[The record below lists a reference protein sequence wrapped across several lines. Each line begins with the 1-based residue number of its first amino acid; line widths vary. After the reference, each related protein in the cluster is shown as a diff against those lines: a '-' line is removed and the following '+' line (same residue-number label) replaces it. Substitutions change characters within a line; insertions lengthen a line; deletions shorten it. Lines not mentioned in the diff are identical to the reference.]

1 MRMRR
6 IIRPDCEKDDELKS
20 TSAMPELAI
29 FILTA
34 LAITFFGLVVLYST
48 SYVTEGISTF
58 TKQLKWMAI
67 GLVGLVGVAI
77 IGAKRLSDWSPFLM
91 AAVFLLLVAAL
102 FFPPINGAR
111 RWVRLPAG
119 MNIQPSEFAKIAIVL
134 FLARFLSM
142 RTRQIETDPFW
153 KVFVP
158 GGICCGAVIAMVLAG
173 EDLGT
178 TCLLSAVFLILMY
191 VAGIR
196 WHWIVG
202 PVAIGVPLIYFYIRE
217 FDPMRLARLN
227 TFLDPEPVSESAGY
241 QLWHSMLALGSGNW
255 FGLGFTQSRMKL
267 KYLPEDNTDFI
278 LAIAG
283 EELGFIMLLG
293 VIVAYL
299 ILLATGLRISCKA
312 RSRQGMLIAFG
323 MTAFMSLQAMINIG
337 VICAAFPTK
346 GMPAPMISYGGS
358 NLVACLVAVGCIASV
373 ALETW
378 RPDYPD
384 DLRKWFLSKLPF
396 AGKRRMENGEN
407 ETNDFERK
415 GETE

>member
-1 MRMRR
+1 MRMRK
-6 IIRPDCEKDDELKS
+6 IIRPDCAQDDEQKS
-20 TSAMPELAI
+20 VSAMPELAI
-29 FILTA
+29 FLLTA

-67 GLVGLVGVAI
+67 GLVGFAAVLS

-111 RWVRLPAG
+111 RWVRLPGG
-119 MNIQPSEFAKIAIVL
+119 MNIQPSEFAKVAIVL

-142 RTRQIETDPFW
+142 RTRQIETAPFW
-153 KVFVP
+153 RVFVP
-158 GGICCGAVIAMVLAG
+158 GGIWCGAVIAMVLAG

-178 TCLLSAVFLILMY
+178 TCLLSAIFLILMY
-191 VAGIR
+191 VAGVR
-196 WHWIVG
+196 WEWIVG
-202 PVAIGVPLIYFYIRE
+202 PVAILVPLGYLYIRN

-227 TFLDPEPVSESAGY
+227 TFLDPEPVSEGAGY
-241 QLWHSMLALGSGNW
+241 QLWHSLLALGSGNW

-278 LAIAG
+278 LSIAG
-283 EELGFIMLLG
+283 EELGFVMLLG
-293 VIVAYL
+293 VIAAYL
-299 ILLATGLRISCKA
+299 ILLTTGLRISCKA

-323 MTAFMSLQAMINIG
+323 MTAFISLQAMINIG

-358 NLVACLVAVGCIASV
+358 NLVVCLAAAACVASV

-378 RPDYPD
+378 RPDYPR
-384 DLRKWFLSKLPF
+384 DLFRWIKSKTPFLK
-396 AGKRRMENGEN
+396 NGDED
-407 ETNDFERK
+407 EDEIDSEIERK
-415 GETE
+415 GGAE